1 MAKKRGGVAGF
12 YDRNKGFLKK
22 AVPVGLSF
30 IPGVGIPLAAAA
42 GAAMGADTEGKGYFS
57 GFNVGGA
64 IKGGLEG
71 YGLAKG
77 TQSAVGNVR
86 NLLNARAGS
95 KGLAAGTKALENF
108 QVPDLTD
115 YNAMPDVGLRQ
126 RGIFEGLTGE
136 GGTPVTSRLTTA
148 GVPKL
153 SAARPAAR
161 AAAQAVPSSSAVRMP
176 LMPTGMTNQFPGMG
190 EIGGASYGGAPSF
203 GQTSFQ
209 LGLPSSGVG
218 GMPAGQPGPLG
229 RFPMGI
235 GETVPGMTQPPV
247 GGGVDVAAMQRRI
260 AELEKAQKAGTAA
273 PMTFKQAMYQP
284 QVIGAGIQGL
294 LGALPNQQIGQQ
306 NELMQQRVDLE
317 KAQFEEEKRRA
328 EEERMRKQR
337 IAELLMPYMQ
347 QSFPQYFGGR

>member
-1 MAKKRGGVAGF
+1 MARKRGGIAGF
-12 YDRNKGFLKK
+12 YDRNKGKIRTL
-22 AVPVGLSF
+22 ASMGAGA
-30 IPGVGIPLAAAA
+30 IGGPLA
-42 GAAMGADTEGKGYFS
+42 GAAVGAAFRGLDREGKSGIGFDPFAALPGAVEGYMAGQTGES
-57 GFNVGGA
+57 
-64 IKGGLEG
+64 IKGGIKRL
-71 YGLAKG
+71 LAPKL
-77 TQSAVGNVR
+77 AE
-86 NLLNARAGS
+86 RAGA
-95 KGLAAGTKALENF
+95 KGLAAGTKALEGF
-108 QVPDLTD
+108 QVPDLTN

-136 GGTPVTSRLTTA
+136 GGTPITSRLTTA

-153 SAARPAAR
+153 SAARPTASAAAR
-161 AAAQAVPSSSAVRMP
+161 TIPSSSAVRMP
-176 LMPTGMTNQFPGMG
+176 SMPTGMTNQFPGMG
-190 EIGGASYGGAPSF
+190 EIGGASYGGAPNF
-203 GQTSFQ
+203 GQPSFQ
-209 LGLPSSGVG
+209 MGLPSSGVG

-235 GETVPGMTQPPV
+235 GPEIP

-273 PMTFKQAMYQP
+273 PMTFRQAMYQP

-294 LGALPNQQIGQQ
+294 LGALPNPQVGQQ

-328 EEERMRKQR
+328 EEERLRRQR